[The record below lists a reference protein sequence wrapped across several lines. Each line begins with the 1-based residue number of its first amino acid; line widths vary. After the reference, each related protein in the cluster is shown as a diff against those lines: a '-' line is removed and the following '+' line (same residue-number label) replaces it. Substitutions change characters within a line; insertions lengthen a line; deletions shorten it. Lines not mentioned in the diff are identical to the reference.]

1 MDIVMENEFE
11 NEERYLK
18 AVKRVED
25 LKGFYGNLSA
35 YIVVNAGL
43 IILNL
48 VTSPNDIWFI
58 WPLLGWG
65 IGVAFHGM
73 SVFNYMPFLGREW
86 EEKKIKE
93 LMDAENRNRE
103 KWE

>member
-1 MDIVMENEFE
+1 MENEFE

-35 YIVVNAGL
+35 YIIVNTGF

-48 VTSPNDIWFI
+48 ATSPNEIWFI

-86 EEKKIKE
+86 EEKKIKA
-93 LMDAENRNRE
+93 LMDAENRNGE